1 MYHTPYF
8 KAADNEDVLA
18 FMQAHPFILLCGT
31 DTLGKPVATH
41 VPVLIEERDGVLYL
55 QAHIMRKQQHTRA
68 FENNPNVLAVFQG
81 AHTYVSASWYQHPQT
96 ASTWNYQAVH
106 ASGQLRF
113 LNEEGLLTL
122 LAKLTRHFENE
133 ANSPALVEKMEDT
146 YLQQMMKAIVGFEI
160 EITALEHVFKLSQN
174 RDEKTYD
181 NIINQL
187 ETQGTDAKEIAANMQ
202 QQKHQIFPK

>member
-8 KAADNEDVLA
+8 KATGNDEVLA

-31 DTLGKPVATH
+31 DALGKLVATH

-81 AHTYVSASWYQHPQT
+81 AHTYVSASWYQHPQS

-113 LNEEGLLTL
+113 LNDVGLLTL
-122 LAKLTRHFENE
+122 LAKLTRHFEND
-133 ANSPALVEKMEDT
+133 AHSPALVEKMEDA

-187 ETQGTDAKEIAANMQ
+187 DKQDADAKEIAANMQ